1 MKIIIEELPPDQ
13 EDTIIVR
20 CRELDEQTL
29 RIINMLKSGGK
40 QQLTALQNGEIVM
53 LDPKEVYYLEAVDNK
68 VFIYTEKDVYETKQK
83 LYEMEEQST
92 NYLRISKS
100 VIINISKIRR
110 LIPELSGRFVAQLK
124 NNEKVVISRQYVPDL
139 KEKLGL

>member
-1 MKIIIEELPPDQ
+1 MKIIIEELPPNQ

-29 RIINMLKSGGK
+29 KIINMLKSGGK
-40 QQLTALQNGEIVM
+40 QQLSAMQNGEIAM

-68 VFIYTEKDVYETKQK
+68 VFIYTEKEVYETKLK
-83 LYEMEEQST
+83 LYEMEEQSD

-100 VIINISKIRR
+100 VIINIAKIRR
-110 LIPELSGRFVAQLK
+110 LIPELSGDLWHS
-124 NNEKVVISRQYVPDL
+124 SRIMR
-139 KEKLGL
+139 KS